1 MPHTDALYA
10 TIVHC
15 VQCLEDIMVLDTE
28 IYLFYPPAMSGKSP
42 PARSGHSAAVL
53 GKDLVVFGG
62 CR

>member
-1 MPHTDALYA
+1 
-10 TIVHC
+10 
-15 VQCLEDIMVLDTE
+15 MVLDTE